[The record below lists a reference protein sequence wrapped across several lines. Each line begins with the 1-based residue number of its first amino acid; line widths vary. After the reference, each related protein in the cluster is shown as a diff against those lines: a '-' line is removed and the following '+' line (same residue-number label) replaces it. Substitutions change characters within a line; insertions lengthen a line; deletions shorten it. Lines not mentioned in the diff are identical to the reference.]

1 MLQLLL
7 SRQTDAELT
16 ANLTLLAR
24 MNTVRRLS
32 SLLCPDFV
40 SVNEDQYSVGMQLA
54 QHGSWMATYL
64 RDIIL
69 ASDVCQLTQSGDGH
83 GSTCCAGIGY
93 DVYVHSC

>member
-40 SVNEDQYSVGMQLA
+40 SVNED
-54 QHGSWMATYL
+54 
-64 RDIIL
+64 
-69 ASDVCQLTQSGDGH
+69 
-83 GSTCCAGIGY
+83 
-93 DVYVHSC
+93 